1 MNKRRI
7 IAAVLLLIFAICFTG
22 CHKTPGLYQ
31 LDDII
36 PKLMD
41 TKTQYP
47 YTTSVVVEKDSTG
60 ERLDYTEGTD
70 HDKIRMQFE
79 GIKCYR
85 DKLTESD
92 DYEDG
97 VQYTVT
103 FVTTD
108 GEVAIEVISKDTCI
122 IDGYVYHAMTSG
134 IDILFFDNLFVA
146 N

>member
-22 CHKTPGLYQ
+22 CRKTPGLYQ

-134 IDILFFDNLFVA
+134 IDILFFDNLFVT